1 MANIQ
6 QIAERIFRHVEVGHL
21 PAGYALTM
29 GALIDAYGMPLQG
42 AFLPGASLPG
52 ASRLQGS
59 FPVQVANLPERDEGP
74 DCRSHEFHDW
84 ANRVPDSA
92 IEILIARMVRKGA
105 WNDTGWLR
113 EYIQELSHRESAA

>member
-6 QIAERIFRHVEVGHL
+6 HIAERISRHVEVGHL

-42 AFLPGASLPG
+42 AAPVREAS
-52 ASRLQGS
+52 
-59 FPVQVANLPERDEGP
+59 PVPCANLPERDEGP

-113 EYIQELSHRESAA
+113 EYIQELSHQESAA